1 MSTMRVIKIGFTLFI
16 ALLVL
21 ALGVSPAGAEED
33 EFWEAKYFNNTGF
46 GGGPVIKRLESE
58 INYDWGEGSPAPGI
72 NDDFF
77 SVEWKRK
84 IHFPAGTYRFT
95 ATMDDGM
102 QVWVSGQKIINSW
115 YDSQMHSVSADLQ
128 LPEGDH
134 DVHVKY
140 YEAGGGAVAR
150 FTWIRLPA
158 PDPAPEAISNWRGE
172 YFNNMVLRP
181 PASIVRDDPE
191 INFDWGYNSPVPGT
205 IQENYIS
212 IRWTKSIQVSPGWY
226 RFSVTTDDGVRLWV
240 NNVLLIDQWHD
251 QGATTYEADIRLPGG
266 MIPVKMEYYE
276 NKDLASARL
285 SWQPASGTQPP
296 PPTST
301 GGGQTA
307 MVTAYWLNVRW
318 GPGVGYG
325 IITTTSRGTTVGL
338 THRNQSGT
346 WARIILPSGT
356 TGWVNASY
364 LQPTIPVSALPVWTG

>member
-1 MSTMRVIKIGFTLFI
+1 MFTTRVIKIGLTFI
-16 ALLVL
+16 FVLLIL
-21 ALGVSPAGAEED
+21 ALGASTVGAEED
-33 EFWEAKYFNNTGF
+33 EFWVAKYFNNTGF
-46 GGGPVIKRLESE
+46 ADGPVIKREESE
-58 INYDWGEGSPAPGI
+58 INYNWGEGSPAPGI

-84 IHFPAGTYRFT
+84 IHFSAGTYRFT

-102 QVWVSGQKIINSW
+102 QVWVSGQKIIDSW

-158 PDPAPEAISNWRGE
+158 PSPAPEAISNWRGE

-181 PASIVRDDPE
+181 PAPIVRDDQE
-191 INFDWGYNSPVPGT
+191 INFDWGFNSPVPGT

-212 IRWTKSIQVSPGWY
+212 IRWTKNIQVSPGWY

-251 QGATTYEADIRLPGG
+251 QGATTYEAEIQLPGG

-285 SWQPASGTQPP
+285 SWQPSNGTQPP
-296 PPTST
+296 PPPST

-325 IITTTSRGTTVGL
+325 IIKTISQGTAVGL
-338 THRNQSGT
+338 THRNQSAT
-346 WARIILPSGT
+346 WARIILPNGT
-356 TGWVNASY
+356 AGWVNASY

>member
-1 MSTMRVIKIGFTLFI
+1 MSTTRVIKIGLTFI
-16 ALLVL
+16 FVLLIL
-21 ALGVSPAGAEED
+21 ALGVSTVGAEED
-33 EFWEAKYFNNTGF
+33 KFWVAKYFNNTGF
-46 GGGPVIKRLESE
+46 ADGPVIKREESE
-58 INYDWGEGSPAPGI
+58 INYNWGEGSPAPGI

-102 QVWVSGQKIINSW
+102 QVWVSGQKIIDSW

-158 PDPAPEAISNWRGE
+158 PSPGPEAIRNWRGE

-191 INFDWGYNSPVPGT
+191 INFDWGYNSPAPGT

-212 IRWTKSIQVSPGWY
+212 IRWTKNIQVSPGRY

-251 QGATTYEADIRLPGG
+251 QGATTYEAEIQLPGG

-285 SWQPASGTQPP
+285 SWQPSNGTQPP
-296 PPTST
+296 PPPST

-325 IITTTSRGTTVGL
+325 IITTISRGTAVGL
-338 THRNQSGT
+338 THRNQSAT
-346 WARIILPSGT
+346 WARIILPNGT

-364 LQPTIPVSALPVWTG
+364 LQPTLPVSALPVWTG